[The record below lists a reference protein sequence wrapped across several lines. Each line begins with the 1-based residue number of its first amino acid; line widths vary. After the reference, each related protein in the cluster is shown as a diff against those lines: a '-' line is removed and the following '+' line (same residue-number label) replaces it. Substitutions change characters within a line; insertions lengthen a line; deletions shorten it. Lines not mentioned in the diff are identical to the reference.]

1 MQNIITHTPK
11 KKQTN
16 KQTNQKGT
24 NNQRTG
30 GVKVTV
36 CIKVKY
42 SRVIYVASNILP
54 SRWASFTVRISVD
67 AAPVCGTE
75 THPIYKTL

>member
-1 MQNIITHTPK
+1 MQNIITHTP

-54 SRWASFTVRISVD
+54 SRWASFTVQISVD

>member
-11 KKQTN
+11 KRKTN

-42 SRVIYVASNILP
+42 QRVIYVASNILP